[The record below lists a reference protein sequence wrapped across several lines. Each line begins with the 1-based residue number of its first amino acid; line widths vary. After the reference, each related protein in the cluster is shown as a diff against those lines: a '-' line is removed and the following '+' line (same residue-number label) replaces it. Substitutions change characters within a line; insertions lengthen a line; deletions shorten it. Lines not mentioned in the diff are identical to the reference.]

1 MTGGLLNI
9 VSYGNQNVIL
19 NSNPK
24 KSFFK
29 TTYAKYTNFG
39 LQKFRIDFT
48 GQRTLRMSEE
58 SRFTFTVPRY
68 AELLMDTY
76 LVVTLPTI
84 WSPIYP
90 PIGCGDAWRPYEFRW
105 IENLG
110 TQMIKEIT
118 FSVGGQIL
126 QRMTGKYL
134 QAVVQRDL
142 NGTKRFLYDSMTGNT
157 AELNDPANFSGR
169 KNTYPNVY
177 YTPVTPTHPQG
188 PEPSIRGRKI
198 YIPLNAWFCNNS
210 RTAFPLVALQ
220 YNELQIDVVM
230 RPVRDL
236 FVTRD
241 INYAPHPI
249 KIYTDPITYNPITP
263 AEVAQAPFI
272 QPNFNEQQYQFY
284 RFLQPPPAV
293 DISTAEV
300 YLDKRTDWNAD
311 VHLLST
317 YCFLSAEESR
327 VFASQEQ
334 KYLLKEA
341 YEWDFKNITGSHR
354 VELQNTMG
362 MVATWMFLF
371 QRSDINLRNQWSN
384 YTNWPYTN
392 MIPDD
397 VMPASVTGTY
407 PNPCDI
413 ITQTVLDLDYY
424 SDYATVPHTAI
435 IVVPAT
441 SISQFA
447 IGQTITITYDTN
459 NTITGTIIT
468 INGNSITFSVTGVTT
483 NVVPVPI
490 YDNIMMPDN
499 FIGYRSTAFWIF
511 NNPAF
516 PQPPNST
523 SGNNYIFQTVTVG
536 FDNASYISTS
546 TASVTL
552 QITDPVSGSIYVSPI
567 THTINPSTSI
577 TLTYPF
583 HNCIIPN
590 GHTNVQIQY
599 ISTQSIGWQTTDM
612 LPPQGI
618 RSYYGTVTG
627 YPVPYTSGIVTINT
641 PYTIGPGVEP
651 SGTPSNL
658 FVTKYY
664 NADNQREI
672 LQQLGILL
680 NGSYRENMLDAGVYN
695 YVEKYIRTAGSAPF
709 GLYIYNFGM
718 DASNITYQPS
728 GAINM
733 SKFST
738 IELEFTTYPPPLDP
752 SANFYTICDPET
764 GIPIGVNKP
773 SWRIYDYN
781 YDLTV
786 LEERYNVLTFI
797 GGNCALMY
805 AR

>member
-39 LQKFRIDFT
+39 MQKFRIDFT
-48 GQRTLRMSEE
+48 GQRNLRMSEE

-90 PIGCGDAWRPYEFRW
+90 PIACDDVWHPYEFRW

-118 FSVGGQIL
+118 FSVGGQTL
-126 QRMTGKYL
+126 QRVTGKYL
-134 QAVVQRDL
+134 LAQVQRDL
-142 NGTKRFLYDSMTGNT
+142 NGTKRFLYDSMTGGT

-169 KNTYPNVY
+169 NGTYPNVY
-177 YTPVTPTHPQG
+177 YNTSQQG
-188 PEPSIRGRKI
+188 PEPSIRGRKL

-210 RTAFPLVALQ
+210 RAAFPLVALQ
-220 YNELQIDVVM
+220 YNELQVDVVM
-230 RPVRDL
+230 RPVREL

-241 INYAPHPI
+241 VTHPAA
-249 KIYTDPITYNPITP
+249 TP
-263 AEVAQAPFI
+263 AEVARAPFI
-272 QPNFNEQQYQFY
+272 QPNFNEQEYQFY
-284 RFLQPPPAV
+284 RFLQPPPAA
-293 DISTAEV
+293 DITTSDV
-300 YLDKRTDWNAD
+300 YDDKRTDWNAD

-341 YEWDFKNITGSHR
+341 YEWEYKNITGSHR

-362 MVATWMFLF
+362 MVATWMLLF

-384 YTNWPYTN
+384 YTNWPYN
-392 MIPDD
+392 NVIPDD
-397 VMPASVTGTY
+397 VTPAPASGAF
-407 PNPCDI
+407 PNPCN
-413 ITQTVLDLDYY
+413 Q
-424 SDYATVPHTAI
+424 
-435 IVVPAT
+435 
-441 SISQFA
+441 
-447 IGQTITITYDTN
+447 
-459 NTITGTIIT
+459 
-468 INGNSITFSVTGVTT
+468 
-483 NVVPVPI
+483 
-490 YDNIMMPDN
+490 
-499 FIGYRSTAFWIF
+499 
-511 NNPAF
+511 
-516 PQPPNST
+516 PQP
-523 SGNNYIFQTVTVG
+523 
-536 FDNASYISTS
+536 
-546 TASVTL
+546 
-552 QITDPVSGSIYVSPI
+552 
-567 THTINPSTSI
+567 
-577 TLTYPF
+577 
-583 HNCIIPN
+583 
-590 GHTNVQIQY
+590 QY
-599 ISTQSIGWQTTDM
+599 
-612 LPPQGI
+612 
-618 RSYYGTVTG
+618 
-627 YPVPYTSGIVTINT
+627 
-641 PYTIGPGVEP
+641 IGPGVEP
-651 SGTPSNL
+651 NGAPSGL
-658 FVTKYY
+658 YVTQDY
-664 NADNQREI
+664 NVENQREI

-680 NGSYRENMLDAGVYN
+680 NGAYREYMLESGVYN
-695 YVEKYIRTAGSAPF
+695 YVEKYIRTTGSAPF
-709 GLYIYNFGM
+709 GLYIYNFGLN
-718 DASNITYQPS
+718 ASNAEYQPS

-738 IELEFTTYPPPLDP
+738 IELEFSTYVPPLDP
-752 SANFYTICDPET
+752 SANFYPICNPVT
-764 GIPIGVNKP
+764 SVAVGVNKP
-773 SWRIYDYN
+773 QWRIYDYN

>member
-39 LQKFRIDFT
+39 MQKFRIDFT
-48 GQRTLRMSEE
+48 GQRNLRMSEE

-90 PIGCGDAWRPYEFRW
+90 PIACDDVWHPYEFRW

-118 FSVGGQIL
+118 FSVGGQTL
-126 QRMTGKYL
+126 QRVTGKYL
-134 QAVVQRDL
+134 LAQVQRDL
-142 NGTKRFLYDSMTGNT
+142 NGTKRFLYDSMTGGT

-169 KNTYPNVY
+169 NGTYPNVY
-177 YTPVTPTHPQG
+177 YNTSQQG
-188 PEPSIRGRKI
+188 PEPSIRGRKL

-210 RTAFPLVALQ
+210 RAAFPLVALQ
-220 YNELQIDVVM
+220 YNELQVDVVM
-230 RPVRDL
+230 RPVREL

-241 INYAPHPI
+241 VTHPAA
-249 KIYTDPITYNPITP
+249 TP
-263 AEVAQAPFI
+263 AEVARAPFI
-272 QPNFNEQQYQFY
+272 QPNFNEQEYQFY
-284 RFLQPPPAV
+284 RFLQPPPNP
-293 DISTAEV
+293 DIATSDV
-300 YLDKRTDWNAD
+300 YADKRTDWNAD

-341 YEWDFKNITGSHR
+341 YEWEYKNITGSHR

-362 MVATWMFLF
+362 MVATWMLLF

-384 YTNWPYTN
+384 YTNWPYAN
-392 MIPDD
+392 VIPDD
-397 VMPASVTGTY
+397 VVPAARTGTY
-407 PNPCDI
+407 ANPCH
-413 ITQTVLDLDYY
+413 
-424 SDYATVPHTAI
+424 P
-435 IVVPAT
+435 
-441 SISQFA
+441 
-447 IGQTITITYDTN
+447 
-459 NTITGTIIT
+459 
-468 INGNSITFSVTGVTT
+468 
-483 NVVPVPI
+483 
-490 YDNIMMPDN
+490 
-499 FIGYRSTAFWIF
+499 R
-511 NNPAF
+511 
-516 PQPPNST
+516 
-523 SGNNYIFQTVTVG
+523 
-536 FDNASYISTS
+536 
-546 TASVTL
+546 
-552 QITDPVSGSIYVSPI
+552 
-567 THTINPSTSI
+567 
-577 TLTYPF
+577 
-583 HNCIIPN
+583 
-590 GHTNVQIQY
+590 
-599 ISTQSIGWQTTDM
+599 
-612 LPPQGI
+612 
-618 RSYYGTVTG
+618 
-627 YPVPYTSGIVTINT
+627 
-641 PYTIGPGVEP
+641 TIGPGVEP
-651 SGTPSNL
+651 DGTTSTGL
-658 FVTKYY
+658 YVTQDY
-664 NADNQREI
+664 NVENQREI

-680 NGSYRENMLDAGVYN
+680 NGSYRENMLESGVYN
-695 YVEKYIRTAGSAPF
+695 YVEKYIRTTGSAPF
-709 GLYIYNFGM
+709 GLYIYNFGLE
-718 DASNITYQPS
+718 ASNAAYQPS

-738 IELEFTTYPPPLDP
+738 IELEFSTYVPPLDP
-752 SANFYTICDPET
+752 NAQSYTICDPDT
-764 GIPIGVNKP
+764 GIPVGVNKP
-773 SWRIYDYN
+773 QWRIYNYN

>member
-9 VSYGNQNVIL
+9 VSYGNQNIIL

-39 LQKFRIDFT
+39 MQKFRIDFT
-48 GQRTLRMSEE
+48 GLRNLRMSEE

-90 PIGCGDAWRPYEFRW
+90 PLSCGDAWRPYEFRW

-110 TQMIKEIT
+110 TQMIKEVV

-169 KNTYPNVY
+169 KNTYPNVFY
-177 YTPVTPTHPQG
+177 NTSQQG
-188 PEPSIRGRKI
+188 PEPSIRGRML

-241 INYAPHPI
+241 INYAPHSN
-249 KIYTDPITYNPITP
+249 PITITP
-263 AEVAQAPFI
+263 AEVNQAPFV

-284 RFLQPPPAV
+284 RFLQPPPAA
-293 DISTAEV
+293 DIATTDA
-300 YLDKRTDWNAD
+300 YTDKRTDWNAD

-384 YTNWPYTN
+384 YTNWKYMN
-392 MIPDD
+392 VIPDD
-397 VMPASVTGTY
+397 VTVAPATGTFI
-407 PNPCDI
+407 NPCDI
-413 ITQTVLDLDYY
+413 ITNTVLDLKYY
-424 SDYATVPHTAI
+424 DVSLPPNAT
-435 IVVPAT
+435 IVVPAVRV
-441 SISQFA
+441 IQFA
-447 IGQTITITYDTN
+447 IGQIITVTYDAN
-459 NTITGTIIT
+459 NTITGTIIAISGT
-468 INGNSITFSVTGVTT
+468 SITFSVTGVTT
-483 NVVPVPI
+483 NAVPATI
-490 YDNIMMPDN
+490 YVNTLSPSK
-499 FIGYRSTAFWIF
+499 FWTALASTVWIF
-511 NNPAF
+511 NNPTF

-523 SGNNYIFQTVTVG
+523 SGNNYIIQTVTVG
-536 FDNASYISTS
+536 LNNISS
-546 TASVTL
+546 SQASVTL
-552 QITDPVSGSIYVSPI
+552 QINDPGSSSIYVSPI
-567 THTINPSTSI
+567 AHVINSGAYV

-583 HNCIIPN
+583 YNCIIPN
-590 GHTNVQIQY
+590 GHNNVQIQY
-599 ISTQSIGWQTTDM
+599 NSTQVIDWQTTT
-612 LPPQGI
+612 LNSI
-618 RSYYGTVTG
+618 SYFGTITG
-627 YPVPYTSGIVTINT
+627 YPVSYTSGIVTVNAAL
-641 PYTIGPGVEP
+641 PTIGPGMEP
-651 SGTPSNL
+651 DGTPSGVY
-658 FVTKYY
+658 VTQDY
-664 NADNQREI
+664 NVENQREI

-680 NGSYRENMLDAGVYN
+680 NGSYRENMLESGVYN
-695 YVEKYIRTAGSAPF
+695 YVEKFVRTTGAAPF

-718 DASNITYQPS
+718 DASNATYQPS

-738 IELEFTTYPPPLDP
+738 IELEFSTYPPPLDP

-764 GIPIGVNKP
+764 GIPVGVNKP
-773 SWRIYDYN
+773 QWRIYQYN

>member
-39 LQKFRIDFT
+39 MQKFRIDFT
-48 GQRTLRMSEE
+48 GQRNLRMSEE

-68 AELLMDTY
+68 AELIMDTY

-90 PIGCGDAWRPYEFRW
+90 PIVCSDAWRPYEFRW

-134 QAVVQRDL
+134 LAQVQRDF
-142 NGTKRFLYDSMTGNT
+142 NGTKRFLYDTMTGNT

-169 KNTYPNVY
+169 RGTYPNVY
-177 YTPVTPTHPQG
+177 YNASQQG
-188 PEPSIRGRKI
+188 PEPSIRGRKL

-241 INYAPHPI
+241 INYLPATAGPL
-249 KIYTDPITYNPITP
+249 TP
-263 AEVAQAPFI
+263 AQVAQAPFI

-293 DISTAEV
+293 DISTTDV
-300 YLDKRTDWNAD
+300 YSDKRTDWNAD

-334 KYLLKEA
+334 KYLLKSA

-384 YTNWPYTN
+384 YTNWAYTN
-392 MIPDD
+392 VIPDD
-397 VMPASVTGTY
+397 VTPAPAAGTFV
-407 PNPCDI
+407 NPC
-413 ITQTVLDLDYY
+413 
-424 SDYATVPHTAI
+424 SP
-435 IVVPAT
+435 
-441 SISQFA
+441 
-447 IGQTITITYDTN
+447 
-459 NTITGTIIT
+459 
-468 INGNSITFSVTGVTT
+468 SV
-483 NVVPVPI
+483 
-490 YDNIMMPDN
+490 
-499 FIGYRSTAFWIF
+499 S
-511 NNPAF
+511 
-516 PQPPNST
+516 
-523 SGNNYIFQTVTVG
+523 
-536 FDNASYISTS
+536 
-546 TASVTL
+546 
-552 QITDPVSGSIYVSPI
+552 
-567 THTINPSTSI
+567 
-577 TLTYPF
+577 
-583 HNCIIPN
+583 
-590 GHTNVQIQY
+590 
-599 ISTQSIGWQTTDM
+599 
-612 LPPQGI
+612 
-618 RSYYGTVTG
+618 
-627 YPVPYTSGIVTINT
+627 
-641 PYTIGPGVEP
+641 IGPGVEP
-651 SGTPSNL
+651 SGTPSGL
-658 FVTKYY
+658 FITSDY
-664 NADNQREI
+664 NTENQREI

-680 NGSYRENMLDAGVYN
+680 NGSYRENLLESGVYN
-695 YVEKYIRTAGSAPF
+695 YVEKYVRTSGAAPF
-709 GLYIYNFGM
+709 GLYIYNFGL
-718 DASNITYQPS
+718 DADNDTYQPS

-738 IELEFTTYPPPLDP
+738 IELEFNTYPPPLDP
-752 SANFYTICDPET
+752 SANFYTICDPNSD
-764 GIPIGVNKP
+764 PSVAIGVNKP
-773 SWRIYDYN
+773 QWRIYQYN

>member
-39 LQKFRIDFT
+39 MQKFRIDFT
-48 GQRTLRMSEE
+48 GLRNLRMSEE

-90 PIGCGDAWRPYEFRW
+90 PTSCGGVWRPYEFRW
-105 IENLG
+105 VENLG

-118 FSVGGQIL
+118 FSVGGQII

-134 QAVVQRDL
+134 LAIVQRDL
-142 NGTKRFLYDSMTGNT
+142 NGTKRFLYDNMTGNT

-169 KNTYPNVY
+169 RNTYPNVY
-177 YTPVTPTHPQG
+177 YTPPTPTDPQG
-188 PEPSIRGRKI
+188 PEPSIRGRKL

-241 INYAPHPI
+241 ITFPA
-249 KIYTDPITYNPITP
+249 TTP
-263 AEVAQAPFI
+263 AQVAKAPFI
-272 QPNFNEQQYQFY
+272 QPNFNEPEYQFY
-284 RFLQPPPAV
+284 RFLQPPPAADIV
-293 DISTAEV
+293 DTDV

-311 VHLLST
+311 VHLIST

-334 KYLLKEA
+334 KYLLKAA
-341 YEWDFKNITGSHR
+341 YEWDYKNVTGTHR

-392 MIPDD
+392 VIPVDVVPAPNTGYDLLDD
-397 VMPASVTGTY
+397 NCP
-407 PNPCDI
+407 I
-413 ITQTVLDLDYY
+413 ITPTVLNLNG
-424 SDYATVPHTAI
+424 ATISLIAA
-435 IVVPAT
+435 IVVPTNALKF
-441 SISQFA
+441 FA
-447 IGQTITITYDTN
+447 IGQSITVTYDAN
-459 NTITGTIIT
+459 NSIIGPITRIFGNNIEFGPSSVVVSGPQNFQYGMVT
-468 INGNSITFSVTGVTT
+468 INT
-483 NVVPVPI
+483 NVVP
-490 YDNIMMPDN
+490 
-499 FIGYRSTAFWIF
+499 
-511 NNPAF
+511 NN
-516 PQPPNST
+516 
-523 SGNNYIFQTVTVG
+523 
-536 FDNASYISTS
+536 
-546 TASVTL
+546 
-552 QITDPVSGSIYVSPI
+552 
-567 THTINPSTSI
+567 
-577 TLTYPF
+577 
-583 HNCIIPN
+583 
-590 GHTNVQIQY
+590 
-599 ISTQSIGWQTTDM
+599 
-612 LPPQGI
+612 
-618 RSYYGTVTG
+618 
-627 YPVPYTSGIVTINT
+627 
-641 PYTIGPGVEP
+641 TIGPGAEP
-651 SGTPSNL
+651 DGTPSGL
-658 FVTKYY
+658 FVTQNY
-664 NADNQREI
+664 NVENQREI

-680 NGSYRENMLDAGVYN
+680 NGSYRENLLDSGIYN
-695 YVEKYIRTAGSAPF
+695 YVEKYIRTMGSAPF
-709 GLYIYNFGM
+709 GLYIYNFGL
-718 DASNITYQPS
+718 DADVDTYQPS

-773 SWRIYDYN
+773 TWRIYDYN

>member
-19 NSNPK
+19 NSNPT

-39 LQKFRIDFT
+39 MQKFRIDFT
-48 GQRTLRMSEE
+48 GLRNLRMSEE

-90 PIGCGDAWRPYEFRW
+90 PLSCGDAWRPYEFRW

-110 TQMIKEIT
+110 TQMIKEVVY
-118 FSVGGQIL
+118 SVGGQIL

-157 AELNDPANFSGR
+157 VELNDPANFSGR
-169 KNTYPNVY
+169 KNTYPNVFY
-177 YTPVTPTHPQG
+177 NTSQQG
-188 PEPSIRGRKI
+188 PEPSIRGRKL

-230 RPVRDL
+230 RPVREL

-241 INYAPHPI
+241 INYTPPDLTI
-249 KIYTDPITYNPITP
+249 SSSTPITP

-272 QPNFNEQQYQFY
+272 QPNFNEQEYQFY
-284 RFLQPPPAV
+284 RFLQPPPAA
-293 DISTAEV
+293 DITTSDV

-334 KYLLKEA
+334 KYLIKEA

-362 MVATWMFLF
+362 MVATWMFIF
-371 QRSDINLRNQWSN
+371 QRSDINLRNQWTN
-384 YTNWPYTN
+384 YTNWPYLN
-392 MIPDD
+392 VIPDD
-397 VMPASVTGTY
+397 VMLAPFTPLTDQNGY
-407 PNPCDI
+407 LNPCSPY
-413 ITQTVLDLDYY
+413 TV
-424 SDYATVPHTAI
+424 
-435 IVVPAT
+435 
-441 SISQFA
+441 
-447 IGQTITITYDTN
+447 
-459 NTITGTIIT
+459 
-468 INGNSITFSVTGVTT
+468 
-483 NVVPVPI
+483 
-490 YDNIMMPDN
+490 
-499 FIGYRSTAFWIF
+499 
-511 NNPAF
+511 NNPE
-516 PQPPNST
+516 
-523 SGNNYIFQTVTVG
+523 
-536 FDNASYISTS
+536 
-546 TASVTL
+546 
-552 QITDPVSGSIYVSPI
+552 
-567 THTINPSTSI
+567 
-577 TLTYPF
+577 
-583 HNCIIPN
+583 
-590 GHTNVQIQY
+590 
-599 ISTQSIGWQTTDM
+599 W
-612 LPPQGI
+612 
-618 RSYYGTVTG
+618 
-627 YPVPYTSGIVTINT
+627 
-641 PYTIGPGVEP
+641 IGPGTDLSANDTVSP
-651 SGTPSNL
+651 SGL
-658 FVTKYY
+658 FITKDY
-664 NADNQREI
+664 NVENQREI

-680 NGSYRENMLDAGVYN
+680 NGSYRENMLDSGIYN
-695 YVEKYIRTAGSAPF
+695 YVEKYIRTTGSAPF
-709 GLYIYNFGM
+709 GLYIYNFGL
-718 DASNITYQPS
+718 DANLATYQPS
-728 GAINM
+728 GAINL

-738 IELEFTTYPPPLDP
+738 IELEFTTYVPPLDP
-752 SANFYTICDPET
+752 SANYYVICDPAT
-764 GIPIGVNKP
+764 SIPIGVNKP
-773 SWRIYDYN
+773 QWRIYDYN

-786 LEERYNVLTFI
+786 LEERYNVITFI

>member
-90 PIGCGDAWRPYEFRW
+90 PIACGDVWHPYEFRW

-126 QRMTGKYL
+126 QRVTGKYL
-134 QAVVQRDL
+134 LAQVQRDL
-142 NGTKRFLYDSMTGNT
+142 NGTKRFLYDSMTGST

-169 KNTYPNVY
+169 KGTYPNVY
-177 YTPVTPTHPQG
+177 YNTSQQG
-188 PEPSIRGRKI
+188 PEPSIRGRKL

-210 RTAFPLVALQ
+210 RAAFPLVALQ

-230 RPVRDL
+230 RPVREL

-241 INYAPHPI
+241 VTHSAS
-249 KIYTDPITYNPITP
+249 TP

-272 QPNFNEQQYQFY
+272 QPNFNEPEYQFY
-284 RFLQPPPAV
+284 RFLQPPPAA
-293 DISTAEV
+293 DITTADA
-300 YLDKRTDWNAD
+300 YNDKRTDWNAD

-341 YEWDFKNITGSHR
+341 YEWEFKNITGTHR

-384 YTNWPYTN
+384 YTNWKYMN
-392 MIPDD
+392 VIPED
-397 VMPASVTGTY
+397 VTPAPASGAF
-407 PNPCDI
+407 PNPCN
-413 ITQTVLDLDYY
+413 Q
-424 SDYATVPHTAI
+424 
-435 IVVPAT
+435 
-441 SISQFA
+441 
-447 IGQTITITYDTN
+447 
-459 NTITGTIIT
+459 
-468 INGNSITFSVTGVTT
+468 
-483 NVVPVPI
+483 
-490 YDNIMMPDN
+490 
-499 FIGYRSTAFWIF
+499 
-511 NNPAF
+511 
-516 PQPPNST
+516 PQ
-523 SGNNYIFQTVTVG
+523 Y
-536 FDNASYISTS
+536 
-546 TASVTL
+546 
-552 QITDPVSGSIYVSPI
+552 
-567 THTINPSTSI
+567 
-577 TLTYPF
+577 
-583 HNCIIPN
+583 
-590 GHTNVQIQY
+590 
-599 ISTQSIGWQTTDM
+599 
-612 LPPQGI
+612 
-618 RSYYGTVTG
+618 
-627 YPVPYTSGIVTINT
+627 
-641 PYTIGPGVEP
+641 IGPGVEP
-651 SGTPSNL
+651 DGTPSGL
-658 FVTKYY
+658 YVTQNY
-664 NADNQREI
+664 NVENQREI

-680 NGSYRENMLDAGVYN
+680 NGSYRENILESGVYN
-695 YVEKYIRTAGSAPF
+695 YVEKYIRTTGSAPF
-709 GLYIYNFGM
+709 GLYIYNFGL
-718 DASNITYQPS
+718 DANNATYQPS

-738 IELEFTTYPPPLDP
+738 IELEFSTYVPPLDQN
-752 SANFYTICDPET
+752 AQFYTICDPNADPSV
-764 GIPIGVNKP
+764 PIGVNKP
-773 SWRIYDYN
+773 QWRIYDYN

>member
-9 VSYGNQNVIL
+9 VSYGNQNIIL

-29 TTYAKYTNFG
+29 TAYAKYTNFG
-39 LQKFRIDFT
+39 MQKFRIDFT
-48 GQRTLRMSEE
+48 GLRNLRMSEE

-68 AELLMDTY
+68 AELIMDTY

-90 PIGCGDAWRPYEFRW
+90 PLSCNDAWHPYEFRW

-110 TQMIKEIT
+110 TQMIKEIV

-142 NGTKRFLYDSMTGNT
+142 NGTKRSLYDNMTGST

-169 KNTYPNVY
+169 KGTYPNVY
-177 YTPVTPTHPQG
+177 YNTSQQG
-188 PEPSIRGRKI
+188 PEPSIRSRKL

-220 YNELQIDVVM
+220 YNELHIEVVM
-230 RPVRDL
+230 RPVREL

-241 INYAPHPI
+241 IKHPAS
-249 KIYTDPITYNPITP
+249 NPT
-263 AEVAQAPFI
+263 EVAQAPFI
-272 QPNFNEQQYQFY
+272 QPNFNEQEYQFY
-284 RFLQPPPAV
+284 RFLQPPPSP
-293 DISTAEV
+293 DIATADV
-300 YLDKRTDWNAD
+300 YADKRTDWNAD
-311 VHLLST
+311 VHLIST

-341 YEWDFKNITGSHR
+341 YEWDFKNITGVHR

-384 YTNWPYTN
+384 YTNWKYMN
-392 MIPDD
+392 VIPDD
-397 VMPASVTGTY
+397 VTPAPVNGAF
-407 PNPCDI
+407 PNPC
-413 ITQTVLDLDYY
+413 
-424 SDYATVPHTAI
+424 
-435 IVVPAT
+435 
-441 SISQFA
+441 
-447 IGQTITITYDTN
+447 N
-459 NTITGTIIT
+459 
-468 INGNSITFSVTGVTT
+468 
-483 NVVPVPI
+483 
-490 YDNIMMPDN
+490 
-499 FIGYRSTAFWIF
+499 
-511 NNPAF
+511 
-516 PQPPNST
+516 
-523 SGNNYIFQTVTVG
+523 
-536 FDNASYISTS
+536 
-546 TASVTL
+546 
-552 QITDPVSGSIYVSPI
+552 
-567 THTINPSTSI
+567 
-577 TLTYPF
+577 
-583 HNCIIPN
+583 
-590 GHTNVQIQY
+590 
-599 ISTQSIGWQTTDM
+599 QSH
-612 LPPQGI
+612 
-618 RSYYGTVTG
+618 
-627 YPVPYTSGIVTINT
+627 
-641 PYTIGPGVEP
+641 IGPGVEP
-651 SGTPSNL
+651 DGTLSGL
-658 FVTKYY
+658 YVTQDY
-664 NADNQREI
+664 NVENQREI

-680 NGSYRENMLDAGVYN
+680 NGSYRENMLESGVYN

-709 GLYIYNFGM
+709 GLYIYNFGL
-718 DASNITYQPS
+718 DATLDTYQPS

-738 IELEFTTYPPPLDP
+738 IELEFNTYPPPLDP
-752 SANFYTICDPET
+752 SANYYTICDSET
-764 GIPIGVNKP
+764 GRPIGVNKP
-773 SWRIYDYN
+773 EWRIYDYN

-786 LEERYNVLTFI
+786 LEERYNVITFI

>member
-1 MTGGLLNI
+1 M
-9 VSYGNQNVIL
+9 
-19 NSNPK
+19 
-24 KSFFK
+24 
-29 TTYAKYTNFG
+29 
-39 LQKFRIDFT
+39 QKFRIDFN
-48 GQRTLRMSEE
+48 GLRNLRMSEE

-84 WSPIYP
+84 WSPIFP
-90 PIGCGDAWRPYEFRW
+90 PLGCGDAWRPYEFRW

-110 TQMIKEIT
+110 TQMIKEVV

-142 NGTKRFLYDSMTGNT
+142 NGTKRFLYDSMTGTT

-177 YTPVTPTHPQG
+177 YNTSQQG
-188 PEPSIRGRKI
+188 PEPSIRGRKL

-210 RTAFPLVALQ
+210 RAAFPLVALQ

-241 INYAPHPI
+241 INYAPHSI
-249 KIYTDPITYNPITP
+249 SNTDPITP

-272 QPNFNEQQYQFY
+272 QPNFNEPEYQFY
-284 RFLQPPPAV
+284 RFLQPPPSP
-293 DISTAEV
+293 DITTADA
-300 YLDKRTDWNAD
+300 YNDKRTDWNAD

-362 MVATWMFLF
+362 MVATWMLLF

-384 YTNWPYTN
+384 YTNWPYN
-392 MIPDD
+392 NVIPDD
-397 VMPASVTGTY
+397 VTPAPASGAF
-407 PNPCDI
+407 PNPCN
-413 ITQTVLDLDYY
+413 Q
-424 SDYATVPHTAI
+424 
-435 IVVPAT
+435 
-441 SISQFA
+441 
-447 IGQTITITYDTN
+447 
-459 NTITGTIIT
+459 
-468 INGNSITFSVTGVTT
+468 
-483 NVVPVPI
+483 
-490 YDNIMMPDN
+490 
-499 FIGYRSTAFWIF
+499 
-511 NNPAF
+511 
-516 PQPPNST
+516 PQP
-523 SGNNYIFQTVTVG
+523 
-536 FDNASYISTS
+536 
-546 TASVTL
+546 
-552 QITDPVSGSIYVSPI
+552 
-567 THTINPSTSI
+567 
-577 TLTYPF
+577 
-583 HNCIIPN
+583 
-590 GHTNVQIQY
+590 QY
-599 ISTQSIGWQTTDM
+599 
-612 LPPQGI
+612 
-618 RSYYGTVTG
+618 
-627 YPVPYTSGIVTINT
+627 
-641 PYTIGPGVEP
+641 IGPGVEP
-651 SGTPSNL
+651 NGALSGL
-658 FVTKYY
+658 YVTQDY
-664 NADNQREI
+664 NVENQREI

-680 NGSYRENMLDAGVYN
+680 NGSYRENLLESGVYN
-695 YVEKYIRTAGSAPF
+695 YVEKYIRTTGSAPF
-709 GLYIYNFGM
+709 GLYIYNFGLN
-718 DASNITYQPS
+718 ASNAEYQPS

-738 IELEFTTYPPPLDP
+738 IELEFSTYVPPLDP
-752 SANFYTICDPET
+752 NANFYTICDPET
-764 GIPIGVNKP
+764 SVSIGVSKQN
-773 SWRIYDYN
+773 WRIYDYN

>member
-39 LQKFRIDFT
+39 MQKFRIDFT
-48 GQRTLRMSEE
+48 GQRNLRMSEE

-90 PIGCGDAWRPYEFRW
+90 PIACDDVWHPYEFRW

-118 FSVGGQIL
+118 FSVGGQTL
-126 QRMTGKYL
+126 QRVTGKYL
-134 QAVVQRDL
+134 LAQVQRDL
-142 NGTKRFLYDSMTGNT
+142 NGTKRFLYDSMTGST

-169 KNTYPNVY
+169 NGTYPNVY
-177 YTPVTPTHPQG
+177 YNTSQQG
-188 PEPSIRGRKI
+188 PEPSIRGRKL

-210 RTAFPLVALQ
+210 RAAFPLVALQ
-220 YNELQIDVVM
+220 YNELQIDVTM
-230 RPVRDL
+230 RPVREL

-241 INYAPHPI
+241 VTHPAA
-249 KIYTDPITYNPITP
+249 TP
-263 AEVAQAPFI
+263 AEVARAPFI
-272 QPNFNEQQYQFY
+272 QPNFNEQEYQFY
-284 RFLQPPPAV
+284 RFLQPPPAA
-293 DISTAEV
+293 DIATSDV
-300 YLDKRTDWNAD
+300 YDDKRTDWNAD

-341 YEWDFKNITGSHR
+341 YEWEYKNITGSHR

-362 MVATWMFLF
+362 MVATWMLLF

-384 YTNWPYTN
+384 YTNWPYSGV
-392 MIPDD
+392 IPDD
-397 VMPASVTGTY
+397 VVPAARTGTY
-407 PNPCDI
+407 PNPCHP
-413 ITQTVLDLDYY
+413 TK
-424 SDYATVPHTAI
+424 
-435 IVVPAT
+435 
-441 SISQFA
+441 
-447 IGQTITITYDTN
+447 
-459 NTITGTIIT
+459 
-468 INGNSITFSVTGVTT
+468 
-483 NVVPVPI
+483 
-490 YDNIMMPDN
+490 
-499 FIGYRSTAFWIF
+499 
-511 NNPAF
+511 
-516 PQPPNST
+516 
-523 SGNNYIFQTVTVG
+523 
-536 FDNASYISTS
+536 
-546 TASVTL
+546 
-552 QITDPVSGSIYVSPI
+552 
-567 THTINPSTSI
+567 
-577 TLTYPF
+577 
-583 HNCIIPN
+583 
-590 GHTNVQIQY
+590 
-599 ISTQSIGWQTTDM
+599 
-612 LPPQGI
+612 
-618 RSYYGTVTG
+618 
-627 YPVPYTSGIVTINT
+627 
-641 PYTIGPGVEP
+641 IGPGVEP
-651 SGTPSNL
+651 DGTTSTGL
-658 FVTKYY
+658 YVTQDY
-664 NADNQREI
+664 NVENQREI

-680 NGSYRENMLDAGVYN
+680 NGSYRENMLESGVYN
-695 YVEKYIRTAGSAPF
+695 YVEKYIRTTGSAPF
-709 GLYIYNFGM
+709 GLYSYNFGL
-718 DASNITYQPS
+718 DASNATYQPS

-738 IELEFTTYPPPLDP
+738 IELEFSTYVPPLDP
-752 SANFYTICDPET
+752 DAQSYTICNPET
-764 GIPIGVNKP
+764 GIPVGVNKP
-773 SWRIYDYN
+773 QWRIYNYN

>member
-9 VSYGNQNVIL
+9 VSYGNQNIIL

-39 LQKFRIDFT
+39 MQKFRIDFN
-48 GQRTLRMSEE
+48 GLRNLRMSEE

-90 PIGCGDAWRPYEFRW
+90 PLSCGDAWRPYEFRW

-110 TQMIKEIT
+110 TQMIKEVV

-134 QAVVQRDL
+134 LAQVQRDL
-142 NGTKRFLYDSMTGNT
+142 NGTKRFLYDNMTGGT
-157 AELNDPANFSGR
+157 AEFNDPANFSGR
-169 KNTYPNVY
+169 KSTYPNVY
-177 YTPVTPTHPQG
+177 YNTSQQG

-241 INYAPHPI
+241 INYIPPGLTI
-249 KIYTDPITYNPITP
+249 SPTTPITP
-263 AEVAQAPFI
+263 AVVAQAPFI
-272 QPNFNEQQYQFY
+272 QPNFNEQEYQFY
-284 RFLQPPPAV
+284 RFLQPPPAI
-293 DISTAEV
+293 DITTSDV

-384 YTNWPYTN
+384 YTNWPYLN
-392 MIPDD
+392 VIPDD
-397 VMPASVTGTY
+397 VTPAPSAGTY

-413 ITQTVLDLDYY
+413 ITNTVLDLYLY
-424 SDYATVPHTAI
+424 KTYATNPYPAT
-435 IVVPAT
+435 IVVSAANV
-441 SISQFA
+441 SQFT
-447 IGQTITITYDTN
+447 IGQIITITYDAT
-459 NTITGTIIT
+459 NTITGTIINIIGT
-468 INGNSITFSVTGVTT
+468 SISFSVTGVTT
-483 NVVPVPI
+483 TAGPTTI
-490 YDNIMMPDN
+490 YNNTTMTPMYWN
-499 FIGYRSTAFWIF
+499 LFTSNYWSF

-523 SGNNYIFQTVTVG
+523 SGNNYIIQNVTVG
-536 FDNASYISTS
+536 LRNLTS
-546 TASVTL
+546 LTASVAL
-552 QITDPVSGSIYVSPI
+552 QINDTNSGSVYVSPV
-567 THTINPSTSI
+567 THVMTPPTAP
-577 TLTYPF
+577 TLTYTF
-583 HNCIIPN
+583 YNCMIPN
-590 GHTNVQIQY
+590 GHSFNVQY
-599 ISTQSIGWQTTDM
+599 NSTAPIEWQTTT
-612 LPPQGI
+612 LNSI
-618 RSYYGTVTG
+618 SYYGTVTG
-627 YPVPYTSGIVTINT
+627 YPVSYSYGTVSINSGIFLSD
-641 PYTIGPGVEP
+641 IGPGVEP
-651 SGTPSNL
+651 NGMPSGL
-658 FVTKYY
+658 YVTQNY
-664 NADNQREI
+664 NTENQREI

-680 NGSYRENMLDAGVYN
+680 NGSYRENMLEAGVYN
-695 YVEKYIRTAGSAPF
+695 YVEKYIRTMGSAPF
-709 GLYIYNFGM
+709 GLYVYNFGLN
-718 DASNITYQPS
+718 ASNAEYQPS

-738 IELEFTTYPPPLDP
+738 IELEFSTYVPPLDP

-764 GIPIGVNKP
+764 GIPVGVNKP
-773 SWRIYDYN
+773 QWRIYDYN

>member
-39 LQKFRIDFT
+39 MQKFRIDFT
-48 GQRTLRMSEE
+48 GLRNLRMSEE

-68 AELLMDTY
+68 AELIMDTY

-90 PIGCGDAWRPYEFRW
+90 PLSCDDVWHPYEFRW

-134 QAVVQRDL
+134 LAQVQRDL
-142 NGTKRFLYDSMTGNT
+142 TGTKRFLYDTMSGST
-157 AELNDPANFSGR
+157 AEFTDPANFSGR
-169 KNTYPNVY
+169 KNRYPNAYFNNTVY
-177 YTPVTPTHPQG
+177 PDGSKPG
-188 PEPSIRGRKI
+188 PEPSIRGRRI

-241 INYAPHPI
+241 I
-249 KIYTDPITYNPITP
+249 TYMAKN
-263 AEVAQAPFI
+263 AEDVANAPFI
-272 QPNFNEQQYQFY
+272 QPNFNDPEYQFY
-284 RFLQPPPAV
+284 RFLQPPPSP
-293 DISTAEV
+293 DIVGADA
-300 YLDKRTDWNAD
+300 YADKRTDWNAD

-341 YEWDFKNITGSHR
+341 YEWNFKNITGSHR

-362 MVATWMFLF
+362 MVASWMFLF

-392 MIPDD
+392 VIPND
-397 VMPASVTGTY
+397 VVLAS
-407 PNPCDI
+407 
-413 ITQTVLDLDYY
+413 
-424 SDYATVPHTAI
+424 
-435 IVVPAT
+435 
-441 SISQFA
+441 
-447 IGQTITITYDTN
+447 
-459 NTITGTIIT
+459 
-468 INGNSITFSVTGVTT
+468 
-483 NVVPVPI
+483 
-490 YDNIMMPDN
+490 
-499 FIGYRSTAFWIF
+499 
-511 NNPAF
+511 
-516 PQPPNST
+516 
-523 SGNNYIFQTVTVG
+523 
-536 FDNASYISTS
+536 
-546 TASVTL
+546 
-552 QITDPVSGSIYVSPI
+552 
-567 THTINPSTSI
+567 
-577 TLTYPF
+577 TLTYGEENGILNP
-583 HNCIIPN
+583 CIP
-590 GHTNVQIQY
+590 
-599 ISTQSIGWQTTDM
+599 SDF
-612 LPPQGI
+612 
-618 RSYYGTVTG
+618 
-627 YPVPYTSGIVTINT
+627 
-641 PYTIGPGVEP
+641 IGPGEEP
-651 SGTPSNL
+651 SSGVPDPTL
-658 FVTKYY
+658 LYVTQEYSVE
-664 NADNQREI
+664 NQREI

-680 NGSYRENMLDAGVYN
+680 NGSYRENMLESGIYN

-709 GLYIYNFGM
+709 GLYIYNFGL
-718 DASNITYQPS
+718 DADLDTYQPS
-728 GAINM
+728 GAINL

-738 IELEFTTYPPPLDP
+738 IELEFTTYVPPLDP
-752 SANFYTICDPET
+752 SANFYAICDPAT
-764 GIPIGVNKP
+764 SIPIGVNKP
-773 SWRIYDYN
+773 QWRIYDYN

>member
-39 LQKFRIDFT
+39 MQKFRIDFN
-48 GQRTLRMSEE
+48 GLRNLRMSEE

-90 PIGCGDAWRPYEFRW
+90 PLSCGGVWHPYEFRW

-110 TQMIKEIT
+110 TQMIKEVV

-134 QAVVQRDL
+134 LALVQRDL
-142 NGTKRFLYDSMTGNT
+142 NGTKRFLYDNMTGNIP
-157 AELNDPANFSGR
+157 EFNDPANFSGR
-169 KNTYPNVY
+169 RGIYPNVY
-177 YTPVTPTHPQG
+177 YNTSQQG
-188 PEPSIRGRKI
+188 PEPSIRGRTL

-210 RTAFPLVALQ
+210 RTAFPLVSLQ

-230 RPVRDL
+230 RPVREL
-236 FVTRD
+236 FVVRD
-241 INYAPHPI
+241 IMYSA
-249 KIYTDPITYNPITP
+249 TTP
-263 AEVAQAPFI
+263 EEVARAPFI
-272 QPNFNEQQYQFY
+272 QPNFNEQEYQFY
-284 RFLQPPPAV
+284 RFLQPPPSA
-293 DISTAEV
+293 DIIDDSV

-341 YEWDFKNITGSHR
+341 YEWDFKNVTGTHR

-392 MIPDD
+392 VIPVD
-397 VMPASVTGTY
+397 VAPAPNTGYDLLTDCPIVTPTILNLNGLSA
-407 PNPCDI
+407 PPG
-413 ITQTVLDLDYY
+413 QSAV
-424 SDYATVPHTAI
+424 
-435 IVVPAT
+435 IVVPTNALKF
-441 SISQFA
+441 FA
-447 IGQTITITYDTN
+447 IGQNITVAYDLSNDASGVIAHIYGN
-459 NTITGTIIT
+459 NIEFTVSAVNVSGPGPLNFSYGLVSITGT
-468 INGNSITFSVTGVTT
+468 VLH
-483 NVVPVPI
+483 
-490 YDNIMMPDN
+490 D
-499 FIGYRSTAFWIF
+499 
-511 NNPAF
+511 
-516 PQPPNST
+516 
-523 SGNNYIFQTVTVG
+523 
-536 FDNASYISTS
+536 
-546 TASVTL
+546 
-552 QITDPVSGSIYVSPI
+552 
-567 THTINPSTSI
+567 
-577 TLTYPF
+577 
-583 HNCIIPN
+583 
-590 GHTNVQIQY
+590 
-599 ISTQSIGWQTTDM
+599 
-612 LPPQGI
+612 
-618 RSYYGTVTG
+618 
-627 YPVPYTSGIVTINT
+627 
-641 PYTIGPGVEP
+641 IGPGAEP
-651 SGTPSNL
+651 NGTPSGL
-658 FVTKYY
+658 FVTQDY
-664 NADNQREI
+664 NVENQREI

-680 NGSYRENMLDAGVYN
+680 NGSYRENLLPSGVYN
-695 YVEKYIRTAGSAPF
+695 FVEKYIRTMGSAPF
-709 GLYIYNFGM
+709 GLYIYNFGL
-718 DASNITYQPS
+718 DADVDTYQPS

-752 SANFYTICDPET
+752 SANYYTICDPET

-773 SWRIYDYN
+773 QWRIYDYN

>member
-48 GQRTLRMSEE
+48 GQRNLRMSEE

-90 PIGCGDAWRPYEFRW
+90 PISCGDAWRPYEFRW

-134 QAVVQRDL
+134 LAQVQRDL
-142 NGTKRFLYDSMTGNT
+142 NGTKRFLYDSMSGNT

-177 YTPVTPTHPQG
+177 YNTSQQG
-188 PEPSIRGRKI
+188 PEPSIRGRKL

-210 RTAFPLVALQ
+210 RMAFPLVALQ

-241 INYAPHPI
+241 INYAPH
-249 KIYTDPITYNPITP
+249 TITTTTPLTP

-272 QPNFNEQQYQFY
+272 QPNFNEQEYQFY
-284 RFLQPPPAV
+284 RFLQPPPTV
-293 DISTAEV
+293 DISTSDV
-300 YLDKRTDWNAD
+300 YTDKRTDWNAD

-334 KYLLKEA
+334 KYLLKSA

-371 QRSDINLRNQWSN
+371 QRSDINVRNQWSN
-384 YTNWPYTN
+384 YTNWAYTN
-392 MIPDD
+392 VIPDD
-397 VMPASVTGTY
+397 VTPAPAAGTFI
-407 PNPCDI
+407 NPCDI
-413 ITQTVLDLDYY
+413 ITQTVLDLDFYK
-424 SDYATVPHTAI
+424 DYAPPNSLHATV
-435 IVVPAT
+435 VVPAT

-447 IGQTITITYDTN
+447 VGQTITVTYDAS
-459 NTITGTIIT
+459 NTITGTIIA
-468 INGNSITFSVTGVTT
+468 ISGNSISFLVTGVVT
-483 NVVPVPI
+483 NAVPGTI
-490 YDNIMMPDN
+490 YNN
-499 FIGYRSTAFWIF
+499 TYKSALRWSRYVSTYWIF
-511 NNPAF
+511 NDPVF

-523 SGNNYIFQTVTVG
+523 SGNNYMIQTITVG
-536 FDNASYISTS
+536 LDNTS
-546 TASVTL
+546 SSVALVTL
-552 QITDPVSGSIYVSPI
+552 QVNDPVSGSIYVSPVQQS
-567 THTINPSTSI
+567 INPGGGLATY
-577 TLTYPF
+577 TYPF
-583 HNCIIPN
+583 YNCIIPN
-590 GHTNVQIQY
+590 GHTNMNIQY
-599 ISTQSIGWQTTDM
+599 NSTQIIEWETTNLNSI
-612 LPPQGI
+612 
-618 RSYYGTVTG
+618 SYFGTVTG
-627 YPVPYTSGIVTINT
+627 YPVSYTSGVVTINSGVL
-641 PYTIGPGVEP
+641 PSTIGPGVEP
-651 SGTPSNL
+651 GGTPSGL
-658 FVTKYY
+658 FITQDY
-664 NADNQREI
+664 NVENQREI

-680 NGSYRENMLDAGVYN
+680 NGSYRENMLESGVYN
-695 YVEKYIRTAGSAPF
+695 YVEKYIRTTGSAPF
-709 GLYIYNFGM
+709 GLYLYNFSL
-718 DASNITYQPS
+718 DAGNDTYQPS

-738 IELEFTTYPPPLDP
+738 IELEFSTYPPPLDP
-752 SANFYTICDPET
+752 SANFYTICDPNSD
-764 GIPIGVNKP
+764 PSVSIGVNKP
-773 SWRIYDYN
+773 QWRIYQYN

>member
-48 GQRTLRMSEE
+48 GQRNLRMSEE

-90 PIGCGDAWRPYEFRW
+90 PISCGDAWRPYEFRW

-134 QAVVQRDL
+134 LAQVQRDL
-142 NGTKRFLYDSMTGNT
+142 NGTKRFLYDSMSGNT

-177 YTPVTPTHPQG
+177 YNTSQQG
-188 PEPSIRGRKI
+188 PEPSIRGRKL

-210 RTAFPLVALQ
+210 RMAFPLVALQ

-241 INYAPHPI
+241 INYAPH
-249 KIYTDPITYNPITP
+249 TITTTTPLTP

-272 QPNFNEQQYQFY
+272 QPNFNEQEYQFY
-284 RFLQPPPAV
+284 RFLQPPPTV
-293 DISTAEV
+293 DISTSDV
-300 YLDKRTDWNAD
+300 YTDKRTDWNAD

-334 KYLLKEA
+334 KYLLKSA

-371 QRSDINLRNQWSN
+371 QRSDINVRNQWSN
-384 YTNWPYTN
+384 YTNWAYTN
-392 MIPDD
+392 VIPDD
-397 VMPASVTGTY
+397 VTPAPAAGTFI
-407 PNPCDI
+407 NPCDI
-413 ITQTVLDLDYY
+413 ITQTVLDLDFYK
-424 SDYATVPHTAI
+424 DYAPPNSLHATV
-435 IVVPAT
+435 VVPAT

-447 IGQTITITYDTN
+447 VGQTITVTYDAS
-459 NTITGTIIT
+459 NTITGTIIA
-468 INGNSITFSVTGVTT
+468 ISGNSISFLVTGVVT
-483 NVVPVPI
+483 NAVPGTI
-490 YDNIMMPDN
+490 YNN
-499 FIGYRSTAFWIF
+499 TYKSALRWSRYVSTYWIF
-511 NNPAF
+511 NDPVF

-523 SGNNYIFQTVTVG
+523 SGNNYMIQTITVG
-536 FDNASYISTS
+536 LDNTS
-546 TASVTL
+546 SSVALVTL
-552 QITDPVSGSIYVSPI
+552 QVNDPVSGSIYVSPVQQS
-567 THTINPSTSI
+567 INPGGGLATY
-577 TLTYPF
+577 TYPF
-583 HNCIIPN
+583 YNCIIPN
-590 GHTNVQIQY
+590 GHTNMNIQY
-599 ISTQSIGWQTTDM
+599 NSTQIIEWETTTLNSI
-612 LPPQGI
+612 
-618 RSYYGTVTG
+618 SYFGTVTG
-627 YPVPYTSGIVTINT
+627 YPVSYTSGVVTINSGVL
-641 PYTIGPGVEP
+641 PSTIGPGVEP
-651 SGTPSNL
+651 GGTPSGI
-658 FVTKYY
+658 FITQDY
-664 NADNQREI
+664 NVENQREI

-680 NGSYRENMLDAGVYN
+680 NGSYRENMLESGVYN
-695 YVEKYIRTAGSAPF
+695 YVEKYIRTTGSAPF
-709 GLYIYNFGM
+709 GLYLYNFSL
-718 DASNITYQPS
+718 DAGNDTYQPS

-738 IELEFTTYPPPLDP
+738 IELEFSTYPPPLDP
-752 SANFYTICDPET
+752 SANFYTICDPNSD
-764 GIPIGVNKP
+764 PSVSIGVNKP
-773 SWRIYDYN
+773 QWRIYQYN

>member
-9 VSYGNQNVIL
+9 VSYGNQNIIL

-39 LQKFRIDFT
+39 MQKFRIDFT
-48 GQRTLRMSEE
+48 GQRNLRMSEE

-76 LVVTLPTI
+76 LVVTMPTI

-90 PIGCGDAWRPYEFRW
+90 PIACSDVWHPYEFRW

-110 TQMIKEIT
+110 TQMVKEIT

-134 QAVVQRDL
+134 LAQVQRDL
-142 NGTKRFLYDSMTGNT
+142 NGTKRFLYDTMAGNT

-169 KNTYPNVY
+169 KGTYPNAY
-177 YTPVTPTHPQG
+177 YNTSQQG
-188 PEPSIRGRKI
+188 PEPSIRGRKL

-230 RPVRDL
+230 RPVREL

-241 INYAPHPI
+241 V
-249 KIYTDPITYNPITP
+249 TYPAATP
-263 AEVAQAPFI
+263 AQVARAPFI
-272 QPNFNEQQYQFY
+272 QPNFNEPEYQFY
-284 RFLQPPPAV
+284 RFLQPPPGA
-293 DISTAEV
+293 DITTADM
-300 YLDKRTDWNAD
+300 YSDKRTDWNAD

-362 MVATWMFLF
+362 MVATWMFMF

-384 YTNWPYTN
+384 YTNWPYAN
-392 MIPDD
+392 VIPAD
-397 VMPASVTGTY
+397 VVLASGTGTY
-407 PNPCDI
+407 PNPC
-413 ITQTVLDLDYY
+413 
-424 SDYATVPHTAI
+424 P
-435 IVVPAT
+435 PPK
-441 SISQFA
+441 
-447 IGQTITITYDTN
+447 
-459 NTITGTIIT
+459 
-468 INGNSITFSVTGVTT
+468 
-483 NVVPVPI
+483 PV
-490 YDNIMMPDN
+490 N
-499 FIGYRSTAFWIF
+499 
-511 NNPAF
+511 
-516 PQPPNST
+516 
-523 SGNNYIFQTVTVG
+523 
-536 FDNASYISTS
+536 
-546 TASVTL
+546 
-552 QITDPVSGSIYVSPI
+552 
-567 THTINPSTSI
+567 
-577 TLTYPF
+577 
-583 HNCIIPN
+583 
-590 GHTNVQIQY
+590 
-599 ISTQSIGWQTTDM
+599 
-612 LPPQGI
+612 
-618 RSYYGTVTG
+618 
-627 YPVPYTSGIVTINT
+627 
-641 PYTIGPGVEP
+641 IGPGVEP
-651 SGTPSNL
+651 DGTTATGL
-658 FVTKYY
+658 YVTQNYSVE
-664 NADNQREI
+664 NQQEI

-680 NGSYRENMLDAGVYN
+680 NGSYRENMLESGVYN
-695 YVEKYIRTAGSAPF
+695 YVEKYIRTTGSAPF
-709 GLYIYNFGM
+709 GLYIYNFGL
-718 DASNITYQPS
+718 DASNAAYQPS
-728 GAINM
+728 GAINT

-738 IELEFTTYPPPLDP
+738 IELEFSTYAPPLDP

-764 GIPIGVNKP
+764 GIPVGVNKP
-773 SWRIYDYN
+773 QWRIYDYN

-786 LEERYNVLTFI
+786 LEERYNVITFI

>member
-39 LQKFRIDFT
+39 MQKFRIDFT
-48 GQRTLRMSEE
+48 GQRNLRMSEE

-68 AELLMDTY
+68 AELIMDTY

-90 PIGCGDAWRPYEFRW
+90 PIVCSDAWRPYEFRW

-134 QAVVQRDL
+134 LAQVQRDL
-142 NGTKRFLYDSMTGNT
+142 NGTKRFLYDTMTGNT

-169 KNTYPNVY
+169 RGTYPNVY
-177 YTPVTPTHPQG
+177 YNASQQG
-188 PEPSIRGRKI
+188 PEPSIRGRKL

-241 INYAPHPI
+241 INYLPATTGPL
-249 KIYTDPITYNPITP
+249 TP
-263 AEVAQAPFI
+263 AQVAQAPFI

-293 DISTAEV
+293 DISTTDV
-300 YLDKRTDWNAD
+300 YSDKRTDWNAD

-334 KYLLKEA
+334 KYLLKSA

-384 YTNWPYTN
+384 YTNWAYTN
-392 MIPDD
+392 VIPDD
-397 VMPASVTGTY
+397 VTPAPAAGTFV
-407 PNPCDI
+407 NPC
-413 ITQTVLDLDYY
+413 
-424 SDYATVPHTAI
+424 SP
-435 IVVPAT
+435 
-441 SISQFA
+441 
-447 IGQTITITYDTN
+447 
-459 NTITGTIIT
+459 
-468 INGNSITFSVTGVTT
+468 SV
-483 NVVPVPI
+483 
-490 YDNIMMPDN
+490 
-499 FIGYRSTAFWIF
+499 S
-511 NNPAF
+511 
-516 PQPPNST
+516 
-523 SGNNYIFQTVTVG
+523 
-536 FDNASYISTS
+536 
-546 TASVTL
+546 
-552 QITDPVSGSIYVSPI
+552 
-567 THTINPSTSI
+567 
-577 TLTYPF
+577 
-583 HNCIIPN
+583 
-590 GHTNVQIQY
+590 
-599 ISTQSIGWQTTDM
+599 
-612 LPPQGI
+612 
-618 RSYYGTVTG
+618 
-627 YPVPYTSGIVTINT
+627 
-641 PYTIGPGVEP
+641 IGPGVEP
-651 SGTPSNL
+651 SGTPSGL
-658 FVTKYY
+658 FITSDY
-664 NADNQREI
+664 NTENQREI

-680 NGSYRENMLDAGVYN
+680 NGSYRENLLESGVYN
-695 YVEKYIRTAGSAPF
+695 YVEKYVRTSGAAPF
-709 GLYIYNFGM
+709 GLYIYNFGL
-718 DASNITYQPS
+718 DADNDTYQPS

-738 IELEFTTYPPPLDP
+738 IELEFNTYPPPLDP
-752 SANFYTICDPET
+752 SANFYTICDPNSD
-764 GIPIGVNKP
+764 PSVAIGVNKP
-773 SWRIYDYN
+773 QWRIYQYN

>member
-39 LQKFRIDFT
+39 MQKFRIDFT
-48 GQRTLRMSEE
+48 GLRNLRMSEE

-76 LVVTLPTI
+76 IVVTLPTI

-90 PIGCGDAWRPYEFRW
+90 PLGCPDVWRPYEFRW

-134 QAVVQRDL
+134 LAIVQRDL
-142 NGTKRFLYDSMTGNT
+142 NGTKRFLYDNMTGNIP
-157 AELNDPANFSGR
+157 EFNDPANFSGR
-169 KNTYPNVY
+169 RGIYPNVY
-177 YTPVTPTHPQG
+177 YNTSQEG
-188 PEPSIRGRKI
+188 PEPSIRGRKL

-230 RPVRDL
+230 RPVREL

-241 INYAPHPI
+241 ITFPA
-249 KIYTDPITYNPITP
+249 TTP
-263 AEVAQAPFI
+263 AQVAQAPFI
-272 QPNFNEQQYQFY
+272 QPNFNEPEYQFY
-284 RFLQPPPAV
+284 RFLQPPPAS
-293 DISTAEV
+293 DIVLPDA
-300 YLDKRTDWNAD
+300 YDDKRTDWNAD

-341 YEWDFKNITGSHR
+341 YEWDFKNITGTRR

-362 MVATWMFLF
+362 MVATWMYLF

-392 MIPDD
+392 VIPVDVVPAPNTGYDLLDD
-397 VMPASVTGTY
+397 NCP
-407 PNPCDI
+407 I
-413 ITQTVLDLDYY
+413 ITPTVLNLNGLTIGLI
-424 SDYATVPHTAI
+424 AE
-435 IVVPAT
+435 IVVPTNALKF
-441 SISQFA
+441 FA
-447 IGQTITITYDTN
+447 IGQNITVTYNAT
-459 NTITGTIIT
+459 
-468 INGNSITFSVTGVTT
+468 
-483 NVVPVPI
+483 
-490 YDNIMMPDN
+490 N
-499 FIGYRSTAFWIF
+499 FIAGPITHIF
-511 NNPAF
+511 
-516 PQPPNST
+516 
-523 SGNNYIFQTVTVG
+523 GNNIEFGPSTVTV
-536 FDNASYISTS
+536 
-546 TASVTL
+546 
-552 QITDPVSGSIYVSPI
+552 SGPQ
-567 THTINPSTSI
+567 N
-577 TLTYPF
+577 F
-583 HNCIIPN
+583 
-590 GHTNVQIQY
+590 QY
-599 ISTQSIGWQTTDM
+599 G
-612 LPPQGI
+612 L
-618 RSYYGTVTG
+618 
-627 YPVPYTSGIVTINT
+627 VTIT
-641 PYTIGPGVEP
+641 PPGAWVNNTIGPGAEP
-651 SGTPSNL
+651 DGTPTGL
-658 FVTKYY
+658 FVTQNY
-664 NADNQREI
+664 NVENQREI

-680 NGSYRENMLDAGVYN
+680 NGSYRENLLDSGVYN
-695 YVEKYIRTAGSAPF
+695 YVEKYIRTTGSAPF
-709 GLYIYNFGM
+709 GLYVYNFGL
-718 DASNITYQPS
+718 DADVDTYQPS

-752 SANFYTICDPET
+752 SANFYTICDPAT
-764 GIPIGVNKP
+764 GVPIGVNKP
-773 SWRIYDYN
+773 TWRIYDYN

>member
-9 VSYGNQNVIL
+9 VSYGNQNIIL

-39 LQKFRIDFT
+39 MQKFRIDFT
-48 GQRTLRMSEE
+48 GLRNIRMSEE

-90 PIGCGDAWRPYEFRW
+90 PLACNDVWHPYEFRW

-110 TQMIKEIT
+110 TQMIKEVV

-169 KNTYPNVY
+169 KNAYPNVY
-177 YTPVTPTHPQG
+177 YNTSTQG
-188 PEPSIRGRKI
+188 PEPSIRGRRL

-230 RPVRDL
+230 RPVREL

-241 INYAPHPI
+241 V
-249 KIYTDPITYNPITP
+249 TYPATTP
-263 AEVAQAPFI
+263 AEVARAPFI
-272 QPNFNEQQYQFY
+272 QPNFNEQEYQFY
-284 RFLQPPPAV
+284 RFLQPPPSP
-293 DISTAEV
+293 DITTADA
-300 YLDKRTDWNAD
+300 YNDKRTDWNAD

-362 MVATWMFLF
+362 MVSTWMFIF
-371 QRSDINLRNQWSN
+371 QRSDINLRNQWTN
-384 YTNWPYTN
+384 YTNWPYN
-392 MIPDD
+392 NVIPDD
-397 VMPASVTGTY
+397 VVSASSLTIIEGF
-407 PNPCDI
+407 PNPC
-413 ITQTVLDLDYY
+413 
-424 SDYATVPHTAI
+424 
-435 IVVPAT
+435 
-441 SISQFA
+441 
-447 IGQTITITYDTN
+447 
-459 NTITGTIIT
+459 
-468 INGNSITFSVTGVTT
+468 
-483 NVVPVPI
+483 
-490 YDNIMMPDN
+490 
-499 FIGYRSTAFWIF
+499 
-511 NNPAF
+511 
-516 PQPPNST
+516 
-523 SGNNYIFQTVTVG
+523 
-536 FDNASYISTS
+536 
-546 TASVTL
+546 
-552 QITDPVSGSIYVSPI
+552 
-567 THTINPSTSI
+567 NPSD
-577 TLTYPF
+577 L
-583 HNCIIPN
+583 
-590 GHTNVQIQY
+590 
-599 ISTQSIGWQTTDM
+599 
-612 LPPQGI
+612 
-618 RSYYGTVTG
+618 
-627 YPVPYTSGIVTINT
+627 
-641 PYTIGPGVEP
+641 IGPGEEP
-651 SGTPSNL
+651 STDPTLL
-658 FVTKYY
+658 FVTKDY
-664 NADNQREI
+664 NVENQREI

-680 NGSYRENMLDAGVYN
+680 NGSYRENTLEAGIYN
-695 YVEKYIRTAGSAPF
+695 YVEKYVRTTGSAPF
-709 GLYIYNFGM
+709 GLYIYNFGL
-718 DASNITYQPS
+718 DSNLSTYQPS

-738 IELEFTTYPPPLDP
+738 IELEFTTYVPPLDP
-752 SANFYTICDPET
+752 SANFYAICDPT
-764 GIPIGVNKP
+764 TSIPIGVNKP
-773 SWRIYDYN
+773 QWRIYDYN

>member
-29 TTYAKYTNFG
+29 TTYAKHTNFG

-48 GQRTLRMSEE
+48 GQRNLRMSEE

-68 AELLMDTY
+68 AKLIMDTY

-90 PIGCGDAWRPYEFRW
+90 PISCGDAWRPYEFRW

-118 FSVGGQIL
+118 FSVGGQLL

-134 QAVVQRDL
+134 LAQIQRDL
-142 NGTKRFLYDSMTGNT
+142 NGTKRFLYDTMTGNT

-169 KNTYPNVY
+169 RGTYPNVY
-177 YTPVTPTHPQG
+177 YNTSQQG

-241 INYAPHPI
+241 INYAPP
-249 KIYTDPITYNPITP
+249 TTGTLTP
-263 AEVAQAPFI
+263 AQVAQAPFI

-284 RFLQPPPAV
+284 RFLQPPPAA
-293 DISTAEV
+293 DISTSDV
-300 YLDKRTDWNAD
+300 YSDKRTDWNAD

-334 KYLLKEA
+334 KYLLKSA

-362 MVATWMFLF
+362 MVATWMFMF

-384 YTNWPYTN
+384 YTNWAYAN
-392 MIPDD
+392 VIPDD
-397 VMPASVTGTY
+397 VTPAPATGTFI
-407 PNPCDI
+407 NPCDI

-424 SDYATVPHTAI
+424 KTYAPPNSKNAT

-441 SISQFA
+441 SVSQFA
-447 IGQTITITYDTN
+447 VGQTITVTYDAS
-459 NTITGTIIT
+459 NTITGTITSIVGT
-468 INGNSITFSVTGVTT
+468 SITFSVTGVTT
-483 NVVPVPI
+483 NAVPVVPSI
-490 YDNIMMPDN
+490 YDNTS
-499 FIGYRSTAFWIF
+499 STNQFWFGLTSTVWIF
-511 NNPAF
+511 NNPTF

-536 FDNASYISTS
+536 LDNTSPS

-552 QITDPVSGSIYVSPI
+552 QINDPVSGSIYVSPI
-567 THTINPSTSI
+567 THTISPGATV

-583 HNCIIPN
+583 YNCIIPN
-590 GHTNVQIQY
+590 GHNNVNIQY
-599 ISTQSIGWQTTDM
+599 NSTQVINWETTT
-612 LPPQGI
+612 LNSV
-618 RSYYGTVTG
+618 SYFGTVTG
-627 YPVPYTSGIVTINT
+627 YPVSYTSGVVTVNAEL
-641 PYTIGPGVEP
+641 PTIGPGLEP
-651 SGTPSNL
+651 SGTPSGL
-658 FVTKYY
+658 FITQDY
-664 NADNQREI
+664 NVENQREI

-680 NGSYRENMLDAGVYN
+680 NGSYRENMLEAGVYN

-709 GLYIYNFGM
+709 GLYIYNFGL
-718 DASNITYQPS
+718 DADNDTYQPS

-738 IELEFTTYPPPLDP
+738 IELEFSTYPPPLDP
-752 SANFYTICDPET
+752 SANFYTICDPNSDP
-764 GIPIGVNKP
+764 GVPIGVNKP
-773 SWRIYDYN
+773 QWRIYQYN

>member
-9 VSYGNQNVIL
+9 VSYGNQNIIL
-19 NSNPK
+19 KSNPK
-24 KSFFK
+24 QSFFK

-39 LQKFRIDFT
+39 MQKFRIDFT
-48 GQRTLRMSEE
+48 GQRNLRMSEE

-90 PIGCGDAWRPYEFRW
+90 PLSCGDAWRPYEFRW

-110 TQMIKEIT
+110 TQMVKEVV

-126 QRMTGKYL
+126 QRMSGKYL
-134 QAVVQRDL
+134 LAQVQRDL
-142 NGTKRFLYDSMTGNT
+142 NGTKRFLYDTMTGNT

-177 YTPVTPTHPQG
+177 YNASQQG
-188 PEPSIRGRKI
+188 PEPSIRSRKL

-230 RPVRDL
+230 RPVREL

-241 INYAPHPI
+241 ISYAPRSFTVSTPL
-249 KIYTDPITYNPITP
+249 TP

-272 QPNFNEQQYQFY
+272 QPNFNEQEYQFY

-293 DISTAEV
+293 DITTADM
-300 YLDKRTDWNAD
+300 YSDKRTDWNAD
-311 VHLLST
+311 VHLVST

-334 KYLLKEA
+334 KYLLKSA
-341 YEWDFKNITGSHR
+341 YDWEFKNITGSHR

-362 MVATWMFLF
+362 MVATWMFMF

-384 YTNWPYTN
+384 YTNWAYN
-392 MIPDD
+392 NVIPAD
-397 VMPASVTGTY
+397 VVLASNTGTY
-407 PNPCDI
+407 TNPC
-413 ITQTVLDLDYY
+413 
-424 SDYATVPHTAI
+424 PPPK
-435 IVVPAT
+435 PA
-441 SISQFA
+441 
-447 IGQTITITYDTN
+447 N
-459 NTITGTIIT
+459 
-468 INGNSITFSVTGVTT
+468 
-483 NVVPVPI
+483 
-490 YDNIMMPDN
+490 
-499 FIGYRSTAFWIF
+499 
-511 NNPAF
+511 
-516 PQPPNST
+516 
-523 SGNNYIFQTVTVG
+523 
-536 FDNASYISTS
+536 
-546 TASVTL
+546 
-552 QITDPVSGSIYVSPI
+552 
-567 THTINPSTSI
+567 
-577 TLTYPF
+577 
-583 HNCIIPN
+583 
-590 GHTNVQIQY
+590 
-599 ISTQSIGWQTTDM
+599 
-612 LPPQGI
+612 
-618 RSYYGTVTG
+618 
-627 YPVPYTSGIVTINT
+627 
-641 PYTIGPGVEP
+641 IGPGVEP
-651 SGTPSNL
+651 DGTATGL
-658 FVTKYY
+658 YVTQNYSVE
-664 NADNQREI
+664 NQHEI

-680 NGSYRENMLDAGVYN
+680 NGSYRENMLESGVYN
-695 YVEKYIRTAGSAPF
+695 YVEKYIRTMGSAPF
-709 GLYIYNFGM
+709 GLYMYNFGL
-718 DASNITYQPS
+718 DASNATYQPS

-738 IELEFTTYPPPLDP
+738 IELEFSTYPPPLDP

-764 GIPIGVNKP
+764 GIPVGVNKP
-773 SWRIYDYN
+773 QWRIYQYN

-786 LEERYNVLTFI
+786 LEERYNVITFI

>member
-9 VSYGNQNVIL
+9 VSYGNQNIIL

-39 LQKFRIDFT
+39 MQKFRIDFN
-48 GQRTLRMSEE
+48 GLRNLRMSEE

-90 PIGCGDAWRPYEFRW
+90 PLSCGDAWRPYEFRW

-110 TQMIKEIT
+110 TQMIKEVV
-118 FSVGGQIL
+118 FSVGGQVL

-134 QAVVQRDL
+134 LAQVQRDL
-142 NGTKRFLYDSMTGNT
+142 NGTKRFLYDSMTGST
-157 AELNDPANFSGR
+157 AEFNDPANFSGR
-169 KNTYPNVY
+169 KGTYPNVY
-177 YTPVTPTHPQG
+177 YNTSQQG

-241 INYAPHPI
+241 VNYIPPG
-249 KIYTDPITYNPITP
+249 ITTISPTTPITP
-263 AEVAQAPFI
+263 ADVAQAPFI
-272 QPNFNEQQYQFY
+272 QPNFNEQEYQFY
-284 RFLQPPPAV
+284 RFLQPPPAI
-293 DISTAEV
+293 DITTSDV

-362 MVATWMFLF
+362 MVATWMFMF

-384 YTNWPYTN
+384 YTNWPYLN
-392 MIPDD
+392 VIPDD
-397 VMPASVTGTY
+397 VTPAPDQGYTFPVNC
-407 PNPCDI
+407 PM
-413 ITQTVLDLDYY
+413 ITNTVLDLTPFVGLVRDAATIIVSTNDLNKFQFGQNITVTYDANNSITGIISNIIGNSISFSVTSVATNALVGQIY
-424 SDYATVPHTAI
+424 NNTASAFSAFGPDFSMSNSLTVPPFSYVSGKNYIVQTATYTFTATTAVTSSISCQLNDNTSGI
-435 IVVPAT
+435 IYTSPTVNVLPPTPAANVTLSYTFDDCFIGNNDAFTMQFNSTQLVNYLVPVPPAAPAT
-441 SISQFA
+441 SSV
-447 IGQTITITYDTN
+447 YR
-459 NTITGTIIT
+459 GTI
-468 INGNSITFSVTGVTT
+468 
-483 NVVPVPI
+483 
-490 YDNIMMPDN
+490 
-499 FIGYRSTAFWIF
+499 
-511 NNPAF
+511 
-516 PQPPNST
+516 
-523 SGNNYIFQTVTVG
+523 
-536 FDNASYISTS
+536 
-546 TASVTL
+546 
-552 QITDPVSGSIYVSPI
+552 
-567 THTINPSTSI
+567 
-577 TLTYPF
+577 
-583 HNCIIPN
+583 
-590 GHTNVQIQY
+590 
-599 ISTQSIGWQTTDM
+599 
-612 LPPQGI
+612 
-618 RSYYGTVTG
+618 TG
-627 YPVPYTSGIVTINT
+627 YPVSYSYGTVSINSGILPNV
-641 PYTIGPGVEP
+641 IGPGVEP
-651 SGTPSNL
+651 NGTPSGLYITQN
-658 FVTKYY
+658 Y
-664 NADNQREI
+664 NTENQREI

-680 NGSYRENMLDAGVYN
+680 NGSYRENMLESGVYN
-695 YVEKYIRTAGSAPF
+695 YVEKYIRTMGSAPF
-709 GLYIYNFGM
+709 GLYVYNFGLN
-718 DASNITYQPS
+718 ASNAEYQPS
-728 GAINM
+728 GAINL

-738 IELEFTTYPPPLDP
+738 IELEFTTYVPPLDP

-764 GIPIGVNKP
+764 GIPVGVNKP
-773 SWRIYDYN
+773 QWRIYDYN

>member
-48 GQRTLRMSEE
+48 GQRNLRMSEE

-68 AELLMDTY
+68 AELVMDTY

-90 PIGCGDAWRPYEFRW
+90 PLSCGDAWRPYEFRW

-134 QAVVQRDL
+134 LAQVQRDL
-142 NGTKRFLYDSMTGNT
+142 NGTKRFLYDTMSGNT

-169 KNTYPNVY
+169 RGTYPNVY
-177 YTPVTPTHPQG
+177 YNTSQQG
-188 PEPSIRGRKI
+188 PEPSIRGRKL

-210 RTAFPLVALQ
+210 RTAFPLVSLQ

-230 RPVRDL
+230 RPVREL

-241 INYAPHPI
+241 INYVPPQ
-249 KIYTDPITYNPITP
+249 TITP
-263 AEVAQAPFI
+263 AQVAQAPFI
-272 QPNFNEQQYQFY
+272 QPNFNEQEYQFY
-284 RFLQPPPAV
+284 RFLQPPPAA
-293 DISTAEV
+293 DISTSDV
-300 YLDKRTDWNAD
+300 YADKRTDWNAD
-311 VHLLST
+311 VHLLAT

-334 KYLLKEA
+334 KYLLKSA
-341 YEWDFKNITGSHR
+341 YEWDFKNVTGSHR
-354 VELQNTMG
+354 VELQNTAG

-384 YTNWPYTN
+384 YTNWAYAN
-392 MIPDD
+392 VIPDD
-397 VMPASVTGTY
+397 VTPAPTTGTY
-407 PNPCDI
+407 PNPC
-413 ITQTVLDLDYY
+413 Q
-424 SDYATVPHTAI
+424 P
-435 IVVPAT
+435 
-441 SISQFA
+441 
-447 IGQTITITYDTN
+447 N
-459 NTITGTIIT
+459 N
-468 INGNSITFSVTGVTT
+468 
-483 NVVPVPI
+483 
-490 YDNIMMPDN
+490 
-499 FIGYRSTAFWIF
+499 
-511 NNPAF
+511 
-516 PQPPNST
+516 
-523 SGNNYIFQTVTVG
+523 
-536 FDNASYISTS
+536 
-546 TASVTL
+546 
-552 QITDPVSGSIYVSPI
+552 
-567 THTINPSTSI
+567 
-577 TLTYPF
+577 
-583 HNCIIPN
+583 
-590 GHTNVQIQY
+590 
-599 ISTQSIGWQTTDM
+599 
-612 LPPQGI
+612 
-618 RSYYGTVTG
+618 
-627 YPVPYTSGIVTINT
+627 
-641 PYTIGPGVEP
+641 TIGPGVEP
-651 SGTPSNL
+651 DGTPSEL
-658 FVTKYY
+658 FVTQDY
-664 NADNQREI
+664 NVENQREI

-680 NGSYRENMLDAGVYN
+680 NGSYRENMLEAGVYN

-709 GLYIYNFGM
+709 GLYIYNFGL
-718 DASNITYQPS
+718 DADNETYQPS

-738 IELEFTTYPPPLDP
+738 IELEFNTYPPPLDP
-752 SANFYTICDPET
+752 SANFYTICDPNSDPSV
-764 GIPIGVNKP
+764 PIGVNKP
-773 SWRIYDYN
+773 QWRIYQYN

>member
-39 LQKFRIDFT
+39 LQKFRIDFN
-48 GQRTLRMSEE
+48 GQRNLRMSEE

-90 PIGCGDAWRPYEFRW
+90 PISCDDVWRPYEFRW

-110 TQMIKEIT
+110 TQMIKEVV

-134 QAVVQRDL
+134 LAQVQRDL
-142 NGTKRFLYDSMTGNT
+142 NGTKRFLYDTMTGNT

-177 YTPVTPTHPQG
+177 HNTSQQG
-188 PEPSIRGRKI
+188 PEPSIRGRKL

-210 RTAFPLVALQ
+210 RMAFPLVALQ

-241 INYAPHPI
+241 INYSPQ
-249 KIYTDPITYNPITP
+249 TSSPITP
-263 AEVAQAPFI
+263 DEVAQAPFI

-284 RFLQPPPAV
+284 RFLQPPPDV
-293 DISTAEV
+293 DISLADV
-300 YLDKRTDWNAD
+300 YSDKRTDWNAD

-334 KYLLKEA
+334 KYLLKSS
-341 YEWDFKNITGSHR
+341 YEWDFKNITGNHR

-384 YTNWPYTN
+384 YTNWSYNTV
-392 MIPDD
+392 IPDD
-397 VMPASVTGTY
+397 VMSAINAASNY
-407 PNPCDI
+407 PNPC
-413 ITQTVLDLDYY
+413 
-424 SDYATVPHTAI
+424 PPPK
-435 IVVPAT
+435 PA
-441 SISQFA
+441 
-447 IGQTITITYDTN
+447 N
-459 NTITGTIIT
+459 
-468 INGNSITFSVTGVTT
+468 
-483 NVVPVPI
+483 
-490 YDNIMMPDN
+490 
-499 FIGYRSTAFWIF
+499 
-511 NNPAF
+511 
-516 PQPPNST
+516 
-523 SGNNYIFQTVTVG
+523 
-536 FDNASYISTS
+536 
-546 TASVTL
+546 
-552 QITDPVSGSIYVSPI
+552 
-567 THTINPSTSI
+567 
-577 TLTYPF
+577 
-583 HNCIIPN
+583 
-590 GHTNVQIQY
+590 
-599 ISTQSIGWQTTDM
+599 
-612 LPPQGI
+612 
-618 RSYYGTVTG
+618 
-627 YPVPYTSGIVTINT
+627 
-641 PYTIGPGVEP
+641 IGPGVEP
-651 SGTPSNL
+651 DGTTPTKL
-658 FVTKYY
+658 FITKDY
-664 NADNQREI
+664 NVENQREI

-680 NGSYRENMLDAGVYN
+680 NGSYRENMLESGVYN
-695 YVEKYIRTAGSAPF
+695 YVEKYIRTTGSAPF
-709 GLYIYNFGM
+709 GLYIYNFGL
-718 DASNITYQPS
+718 DADNDTYQPS

-738 IELEFTTYPPPLDP
+738 IELEFSTYPPPLDP
-752 SANFYTICDPET
+752 SANFYTICDPDSD
-764 GIPIGVNKP
+764 PSVAIGVNKP
-773 SWRIYDYN
+773 QWRIYKYN

>member
-19 NSNPK
+19 NSNPT

-39 LQKFRIDFT
+39 MQKFRIDFT
-48 GQRTLRMSEE
+48 GLRNIRMSEE

-90 PIGCGDAWRPYEFRW
+90 PLSCTDVWHPYEFRW

-110 TQMIKEIT
+110 TQMIKEVV

-177 YTPVTPTHPQG
+177 YNTTQQG
-188 PEPSIRGRKI
+188 PEPSIRGRRL

-230 RPVRDL
+230 RPVREL

-241 INYAPHPI
+241 V
-249 KIYTDPITYNPITP
+249 TYPATTP
-263 AEVAQAPFI
+263 AEVARAPFI
-272 QPNFNEQQYQFY
+272 QPNFNEQEYQFY
-284 RFLQPPPAV
+284 RFLQPPPSP
-293 DISTAEV
+293 DITTADA
-300 YLDKRTDWNAD
+300 YNDKRTDWNAD

-362 MVATWMFLF
+362 MVSTWMFIF
-371 QRSDINLRNQWSN
+371 QRSDINLRNQWTN
-384 YTNWPYTN
+384 YTNWPYN
-392 MIPDD
+392 NVIPDD
-397 VMPASVTGTY
+397 VVSASSLTMTINEENGF
-407 PNPCDI
+407 PNPC
-413 ITQTVLDLDYY
+413 
-424 SDYATVPHTAI
+424 
-435 IVVPAT
+435 
-441 SISQFA
+441 
-447 IGQTITITYDTN
+447 
-459 NTITGTIIT
+459 
-468 INGNSITFSVTGVTT
+468 
-483 NVVPVPI
+483 
-490 YDNIMMPDN
+490 
-499 FIGYRSTAFWIF
+499 
-511 NNPAF
+511 
-516 PQPPNST
+516 
-523 SGNNYIFQTVTVG
+523 
-536 FDNASYISTS
+536 
-546 TASVTL
+546 
-552 QITDPVSGSIYVSPI
+552 
-567 THTINPSTSI
+567 NPSE
-577 TLTYPF
+577 L
-583 HNCIIPN
+583 
-590 GHTNVQIQY
+590 
-599 ISTQSIGWQTTDM
+599 
-612 LPPQGI
+612 
-618 RSYYGTVTG
+618 
-627 YPVPYTSGIVTINT
+627 
-641 PYTIGPGVEP
+641 IGPGEEP
-651 SGTPSNL
+651 STDPTLL
-658 FVTKYY
+658 FVTKDY
-664 NADNQREI
+664 NVENQREI

-680 NGSYRENMLDAGVYN
+680 NGSYRENTLEAGVYN
-695 YVEKYIRTAGSAPF
+695 YVEKYVRTTGSAPF
-709 GLYIYNFGM
+709 GLYIYNFGL
-718 DASNITYQPS
+718 DSNLSTYQPS

-738 IELEFTTYPPPLDP
+738 IELEFTTYVPPLDP
-752 SANFYTICDPET
+752 SANFYAICDPAT
-764 GIPIGVNKP
+764 SIPIGVNKP
-773 SWRIYDYN
+773 QWRIYDYN

-786 LEERYNVLTFI
+786 LEERYNVITFI

>member
-9 VSYGNQNVIL
+9 VSFGNQNIIL
-19 NSNPK
+19 NSNPTK
-24 KSFFK
+24 TFFK

-48 GQRTLRMSEE
+48 GLRNLRMSEE
-58 SRFTFTVPRY
+58 SHFTFTIPRY

-76 LVVTLPTI
+76 VVVTLPTI

-90 PIGCGDAWRPYEFRW
+90 PQSCGDAWRPYEFRW

-134 QAVVQRDL
+134 LAQVQRDF

-177 YTPVTPTHPQG
+177 YNTSQQG
-188 PEPSIRGRKI
+188 PEPSIRGRKL

-210 RTAFPLVALQ
+210 RTAFPLVSLQ
-220 YNELQIDVVM
+220 YNELQIDVIM
-230 RPVRDL
+230 RPVREL

-249 KIYTDPITYNPITP
+249 TTSTP
-263 AEVAQAPFI
+263 MTPEDVAQAPFI
-272 QPNFNEQQYQFY
+272 QPNFNEQEYQFY
-284 RFLQPPPAV
+284 RFLQPPPAAN
-293 DISTAEV
+293 ITNA

-334 KYLLKEA
+334 KYLMKSSYDWE
-341 YEWDFKNITGSHR
+341 FKNITGSHR

-362 MVATWMFLF
+362 MVSSWMFVF

-392 MIPDD
+392 VIPDD
-397 VMPASVTGTY
+397 VVPAETISVSAENGIQ
-407 PNPCDI
+407 NPCDPNQVLGPGYEPRNSGVNAPSGLF
-413 ITQTVLDLDYY
+413 ITRDY
-424 SDYATVPHTAI
+424 
-435 IVVPAT
+435 
-441 SISQFA
+441 
-447 IGQTITITYDTN
+447 
-459 NTITGTIIT
+459 
-468 INGNSITFSVTGVTT
+468 
-483 NVVPVPI
+483 NVV
-490 YDNIMMPDN
+490 
-499 FIGYRSTAFWIF
+499 
-511 NNPAF
+511 
-516 PQPPNST
+516 
-523 SGNNYIFQTVTVG
+523 
-536 FDNASYISTS
+536 
-546 TASVTL
+546 
-552 QITDPVSGSIYVSPI
+552 
-567 THTINPSTSI
+567 
-577 TLTYPF
+577 
-583 HNCIIPN
+583 
-590 GHTNVQIQY
+590 
-599 ISTQSIGWQTTDM
+599 
-612 LPPQGI
+612 
-618 RSYYGTVTG
+618 
-627 YPVPYTSGIVTINT
+627 
-641 PYTIGPGVEP
+641 
-651 SGTPSNL
+651 
-658 FVTKYY
+658 
-664 NADNQREI
+664 NQREV
-672 LQQLGILL
+672 LQQLGILM
-680 NGSYRENMLDAGVYN
+680 NGSYRENLLESGVYN
-695 YVEKYIRTAGSAPF
+695 YVEKYVRTSGSAPF
-709 GLYIYNFGM
+709 GLYIYNFGLNS
-718 DASNITYQPS
+718 DNDTYQPS

-738 IELEFTTYPPPLDP
+738 IELEFNTYTPPLDP

-773 SWRIYDYN
+773 QWRIYDYN

-786 LEERYNVLTFI
+786 LEERYNVITFI